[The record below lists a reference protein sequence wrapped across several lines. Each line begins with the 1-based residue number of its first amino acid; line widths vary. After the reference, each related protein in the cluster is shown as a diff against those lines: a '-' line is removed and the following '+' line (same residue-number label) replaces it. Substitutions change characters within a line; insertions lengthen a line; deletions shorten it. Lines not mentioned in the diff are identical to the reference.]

1 MVAKVTVGCRCLTLL
16 CAGNLRA
23 LYCVYLCLGRYAG
36 DRAVPWMLPL
46 RHLLLLQCP
55 CMHMLQIV
63 VQQRSGNL
71 VWEAGS
77 DNRVVSVPEGAP
89 VDSMITSVCA
99 FNIIDTTAESKLQ
112 PVTADVLALLDAQLE
127 EQAAAKEAQL
137 AAAAERAA
145 EEAEKARVG
154 QAAAA
159 VANAFATMGKLVC
172 LLPCCMYTVGLL
184 LTAGGLPGLA
194 LHQQHASH
202 HKPTHTWAEPG
213 FQLDMKV

>member
-1 MVAKVTVGCRCLTLL
+1 MCS
-16 CAGNLRA
+16 
-23 LYCVYLCLGRYAG
+23 
-36 DRAVPWMLPL
+36 
-46 RHLLLLQCP
+46 
-55 CMHMLQIV
+55 QIV

-137 AAAAERAA
+137 AAQAERAA
-145 EEAEKARVG
+145 EEAEKARVV

-172 LLPCCMYTVGLL
+172 LLLSVCCRCTVVLLIAVGQCLCQCPCLCGHDPCLSSTVHATNKLMPGWSQPLSSAGPL
-184 LTAGGLPGLA
+184 SLTSPL
-194 LHQQHASH
+194 SCC
-202 HKPTHTWAEPG
+202 
-213 FQLDMKV
+213 